1 VAFSN
6 CWPAHPRSPHWKRV
20 IARQGNAR
28 PVALKTSRSCANIKL
43 SKKKL
48 RAGDAMTVEADV
60 SNTGPL
66 AGDEVAELYLHP
78 PQTAISPRLA
88 LSGFERTPGRWGNEA
103 SVVPP

>member
-1 VAFSN
+1 
-6 CWPAHPRSPHWKRV
+6 
-20 IARQGNAR
+20 
-28 PVALKTSRSCANIKL
+28 
-43 SKKKL
+43 
-48 RAGDAMTVEADV
+48 MTVEADV